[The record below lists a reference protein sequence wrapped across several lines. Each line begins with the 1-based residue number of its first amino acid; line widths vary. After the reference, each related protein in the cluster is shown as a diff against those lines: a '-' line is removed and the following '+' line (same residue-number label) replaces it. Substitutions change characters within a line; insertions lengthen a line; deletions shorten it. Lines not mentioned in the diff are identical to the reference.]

1 MRKALGIVADD
12 VDEIA
17 MNLQEA
23 LEANQ
28 EIFDALSQG
37 IYII

>member
-28 EIFDALSQG
+28 EISDALSQG
-37 IYII
+37 IYI